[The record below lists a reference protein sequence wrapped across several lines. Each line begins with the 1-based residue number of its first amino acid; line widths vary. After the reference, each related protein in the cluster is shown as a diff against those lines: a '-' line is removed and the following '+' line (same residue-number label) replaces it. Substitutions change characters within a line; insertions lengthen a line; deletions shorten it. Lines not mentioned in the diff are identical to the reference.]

1 MEEIS
6 ADTIR
11 NVKTEYVRAIIKKTP
26 WERRSRIKD
35 LVSLERFILHDIRGY
50 AAALHRHQILRSHST
65 AYRCI
70 VEELAQC
77 DWLPEE
83 RKAAI
88 QGNYRVHLEG
98 IRTREQ
104 EAIDRDR
111 KTRLA
116 DEEALKAWTEAG
128 DAGRER

>member
-88 QGNYRVHLEG
+88 QSNYRVHLEG

>member
-88 QGNYRVHLEG
+88 QSNYRVHLEG
-98 IRTREQ
+98 IRIREQ

-128 DAGRER
+128 GL

>member
-6 ADTIR
+6 ADAIR

-35 LVSLERFILHDIRGY
+35 LVSLENFILNDWVAHSY
-50 AAALHRHQILRSHST
+50 AGAIHRHQIIGSNST
-65 AYRCI
+65 GYRCI

-88 QGNYRVHLEG
+88 QRNYRVHLEG

-128 DAGRER
+128 GL

>member
-1 MEEIS
+1 M
-6 ADTIR
+6 
-11 NVKTEYVRAIIKKTP
+11 
-26 WERRSRIKD
+26 
-35 LVSLERFILHDIRGY
+35 SLENFILNDWVVHSY
-50 AAALHRHQILRSHST
+50 AAAMRRHQIMGSNST

-88 QGNYRVHLEG
+88 QRIYQAHLEG
-98 IRTREQ
+98 IQTREQ
-104 EAIDRDR
+104 EDIERDY

-116 DEEALKAWTEAG
+116 DEEALKAWLEAG
-128 DAGRER
+128 GL